1 MEYYFKKE
9 LNLEYEKAIE
19 FVTEALK
26 KEGFGIVSIID
37 VKDVL
42 KAKLG
47 IDMEPYVI
55 LGACNPNFA
64 YKALE
69 IDPMVGVFLP
79 CNVIIREKEKGK
91 VEVGTINP
99 LVQMETTK
107 RKELLEISIEVEKK
121 LKNFLE
127 SL

>member
-9 LNLEYEKAIE
+9 LDLNYEKAIE
-19 FVTEALK
+19 VVTEALK
-26 KEGFGIVSIID
+26 KEGFGVVSIID
-37 VKDVL
+37 VKDIL

-47 IDMEPYVI
+47 IEMEPYII

-64 YKALE
+64 HKALE
-69 IDPMVGVFLP
+69 RDPMVGVFLP

-91 VEVGTINP
+91 VEVATINP
-99 LVQMETTK
+99 VLQMETTK
-107 RKELLEISIEVEKK
+107 RPEFLEISREIEKK
-121 LKNFLE
+121 LKSFLN

>member
-19 FVTEALK
+19 VVTEALK

-37 VKDVL
+37 VKDIL
-42 KAKLG
+42 KEKLG
-47 IDMEPYVI
+47 IDMEPYLI

-64 YKALE
+64 HKALQ

-99 LVQMETTK
+99 VLQMETTK
-107 RKELLEISIEVEKK
+107 RKELLDISMEIEKK

-127 SL
+127 SF